1 MLINYGKCAVFF
13 NPHSQGPLT
22 KGDWEYIKL
31 NDTEIM
37 LTRYIGTKT
46 DITVPTEL

>member
-13 NPHSQGPLT
+13 NSQGPFT
-22 KGDWEYIKL
+22 KGDWEYVKL
-31 NDTEIM
+31 NNTDIM